1 MKLSVIAL
9 KNLKRNF
16 SFYSLYLCSVSLVLT
31 IFFCFTSFSMNE
43 IIMEKISADG
53 RVETMCQTVAVF
65 LMAFVVF
72 YMFYSNNFFMRRRMR
87 ELGIYAL
94 LGYRKSSMLKLLTI
108 ENIVVCA
115 GGLIIGIV
123 AGGLLNKGITAGI
136 TALLNL
142 SIDNSGIPLINL
154 AAVKSNLSFIAV
166 VLLALALS
174 NARILWKCTLLD
186 LVRLEKSVKNPSIL
200 MRQRQF

>member
-1 MKLSVIAL
+1 
-9 KNLKRNF
+9 
-16 SFYSLYLCSVSLVLT
+16 
-31 IFFCFTSFSMNE
+31 MNE

-136 TALLNL
+136 TTLLNL
-142 SIDNSGIPLINL
+142 SIDYSGIPLINP

>member
-94 LGYRKSSMLKLLTI
+94 LGYRKSSMLELLTI

-154 AAVKSNLSFIAV
+154 AAVKSNLSFITV

-186 LVRLEKSVKNPSIL
+186 LVRLEKKA
-200 MRQRQF
+200 

>member
-1 MKLSVIAL
+1 
-9 KNLKRNF
+9 
-16 SFYSLYLCSVSLVLT
+16 
-31 IFFCFTSFSMNE
+31 
-43 IIMEKISADG
+43 MEKISADG

-186 LVRLEKSVKNPSIL
+186 LVRLEKKREKPIHPHASAAIL
-200 MRQRQF
+200 GAILLIFG